1 MNTSENIKNIAIA
14 MIEVEKEIKGMTPDA
29 KNPFFK
35 SNYITLDGILEYARP
50 ILAKNGIWAFQN
62 AASDGEYVELT
73 TRLVHSSGE
82 YIETD
87 ILKMKP
93 QKNDPQ
99 QLGSC
104 ITYAKRYQLAAI
116 LGISSE
122 IDDDGNKATFGN
134 GNKAN
139 RESIG
144 SQNQHQEGNHTLS
157 DKQVARAVA
166 IGTTHGIDIMTI
178 KKQIMKDYK
187 ATDIAQLTK
196 QQYDELC
203 TRLEKAG
210 EKGA

>member
-1 MNTSENIKNIAIA
+1 MKTSESIIKIATA
-14 MIEVEKEIKGMTPDA
+14 MVEVEKEIKGMTPDA

-62 AASDGEYVELT
+62 AASDGENVELT

-87 ILKMKP
+87 VLKMKP

-122 IDDDGNKATFGN
+122 IDDDGNRATFGN
-134 GNKAN
+134 GSKTHIEAT
-139 RESIG
+139 G
-144 SQNQHQEGNHTLS
+144 GQKQHQEGNHTLS
-157 DKQVARAVA
+157 EKQVARAIA
-166 IGTTHGIDIMTI
+166 IGKSHGIGIESI
-178 KKQIMKDYK
+178 KKQIAKDYK
-187 ATDIAQLTK
+187 VSEISQLNK
-196 QQYDELC
+196 KQYDELC
-203 TRLEKAG
+203 ERLERAN
-210 EKGA
+210 